1 MAFFYLPWMKYLWIF
16 GFLSIGLLQAQ
27 NLEKYLWKNRVILL
41 FEGNGHKSGYQ
52 QQLEVLQSESKE
64 LLERNIVTILPKNGE
79 KALFL
84 ENLGLENDFYG
95 LVLLGKDGGIKL
107 KEEFVVKPQ
116 IIFRLIDAMPM
127 RRAEMRKKNRPN

>member
-1 MAFFYLPWMKYLWIF
+1 MKYLWVF

-27 NLEKYLWKNRVILL
+27 NLDKYLWKNRVILL
-41 FEGNGHKSGYQ
+41 FESNRYKSGYQ
-52 QQLEVLQSESKE
+52 EQLEVLQLVSEE
-64 LLERNIVTILPKNGE
+64 LLERDIVTLTPKNGE
-79 KALFL
+79 KPLFL

>member
-1 MAFFYLPWMKYLWIF
+1 MKYLWIF
-16 GFLSIGLLQAQ
+16 LFLSIGLLQAQ
-27 NLEKYLWKNRVILL
+27 NLDKYLWKNRVILL
-41 FEGNGHKSGYQ
+41 FESNRHKSDYQ
-52 QQLEVLQSESKE
+52 EQLEVLQLESEE
-64 LLERNIVTILPKNGE
+64 LLERDIVTVTPKNGE
-79 KALFL
+79 KPLFL

>member
-1 MAFFYLPWMKYLWIF
+1 M
-16 GFLSIGLLQAQ
+16 SIGLLQAQ